1 MSNQVGRLS
10 GAAMR
15 NLSWRSLA
23 LKNVRRCASCPRL
36 PAPRRSRNGRK
47 EGGRFPRPNPA
58 PSSRPLLTH
67 NPPLLPRVSPPPR
80 APLTTPPQHTQHW
93 LKFERTNKVVT
104 KHISPFEQNV
114 MTNMADAKFLKGG
127 AVKQIEA
134 IVFDM
139 SPGIL
144 FLFGTYY
151 WGNWQFK
158 KNVDSLRS

>member
-1 MSNQVGRLS
+1 MEESRIEERTSLRVMSAPPRASAVPKRSQRRRAFPASQSRAVIPPVAHPQPPASTARLS
-10 GAAMR
+10 
-15 NLSWRSLA
+15 
-23 LKNVRRCASCPRL
+23 
-36 PAPRRSRNGRK
+36 
-47 EGGRFPRPNPA
+47 
-58 PSSRPLLTH
+58 
-67 NPPLLPRVSPPPR
+67 PPR

>member
-1 MSNQVGRLS
+1 
-10 GAAMR
+10 
-15 NLSWRSLA
+15 
-23 LKNVRRCASCPRL
+23 
-36 PAPRRSRNGRK
+36 
-47 EGGRFPRPNPA
+47 
-58 PSSRPLLTH
+58 
-67 NPPLLPRVSPPPR
+67 
-80 APLTTPPQHTQHW
+80 